1 MLCYR
6 IVSPRWA
13 DTALS
18 GEGARLYGGRWNSPG
33 KRCVYAAGSRSLAAL
48 EMLVH
53 LTGTARGLEWSLL
66 TFEIPDKNIVAG
78 SPTLPIGWDAM
89 PPGEA
94 SQSIGDTWLEK
105 GASVAMRIPSVVIPE
120 ETNVLINPL
129 ASNFESIKFVERRTF
144 QLDLR
149 LANQS

>member
-6 IVSPRWA
+6 ILSPKWA

-33 KRCVYAAGSRSLAAL
+33 RRCVYAAESRSLAAL
-48 EMLVH
+48 ELLVH
-53 LTGTARGLEWSLL
+53 LVGRARGAEWILL
-66 TFEIPDKNIVAG
+66 TIDVPGASIS
-78 SPTLPIGWDAM
+78 SPLSLPEGWDAM

-94 SQSIGDTWLEK
+94 SQSVGDSWLRK
-105 GASVAMRIPSVVIPE
+105 GDSAALKVRSVVIPE
-120 ETNVLINPL
+120 ETNLLINPD
-129 ASNFESIKFVERRTF
+129 ATGFDSVKVVDQRKF

-149 LANQS
+149 LAAQS

>member
-1 MLCYR
+1 MLCHR

-33 KRCVYAAGSRSLAAL
+33 RRCIYVAGSRSLAAL

-53 LTGTARGLEWSLL
+53 LTGSARGSEWSLL
-66 TFEIPDKNIVAG
+66 TIEIPDKHVTETA
-78 SPTLPIGWDAM
+78 SPLPNGWDAM

-94 SQSIGDTWLEK
+94 SQSVGDGWLEK
-105 GASVAMRIPSVVIPE
+105 GSALAMRIPSVVIPG
-120 ETNVLINPL
+120 ETNILVNPL
-129 ASNFESIKFVERRTF
+129 APGFDAVKIIERRTF

-149 LANQS
+149 LAGQS